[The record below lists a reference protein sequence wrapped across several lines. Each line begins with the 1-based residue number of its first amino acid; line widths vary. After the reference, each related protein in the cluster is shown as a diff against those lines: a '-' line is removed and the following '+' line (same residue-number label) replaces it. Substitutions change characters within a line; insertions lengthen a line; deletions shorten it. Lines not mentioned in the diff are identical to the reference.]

1 MILHILQK
9 SGPAFKSGE
18 KFIYAVR
25 QYLCVSL
32 LGNCTSHITQV
43 TGLALHVFVALL
55 EGFKDH
61 LKAELEVFVTNIF
74 LRILES
80 ENSTYEHKLRVLE
93 VFHTIC
99 KDPSGQVYSFKRSLH
114 YHNNNIA
121 FRLNYL

>member
-1 MILHILQK
+1 MILYILQR

-32 LGNCTSHITQV
+32 LGNCTSNIAQV

-55 EGFKDH
+55 ECFKDY

-80 ENSTYEHKLRVLE
+80 ENSTFEHKLRVLE
-93 VFHTIC
+93 VFHNIC
-99 KDPSGQVYSFKRSLH
+99 KDPRAQVR
-114 YHNNNIA
+114 
-121 FRLNYL
+121 